1 MSKPKIICVAGP
13 TASGKTSYAIDL
25 AKKTDG
31 EVVSCDSMQIYKYMN
46 IGTAKPTK
54 EEMDGIPHHMIDFV
68 DPRENYSVADYVRDA
83 KECIDDILSRGK
95 MPIVCGG
102 TGLYM
107 DSLIGGIEFQDEKFD
122 EEYRAELTAFAEK
135 EGVAALH
142 KILEEADSEAA
153 GKIHPNNVKRVIRAL
168 EIIKS
173 TGLTKTESDRRAVKE
188 SAYDAEIFGLDM
200 DREVLYD
207 RINRR
212 VDIMMEQGLIKEVES
227 LLKMGIPREST
238 AMQAIGYKELVSYF
252 QGECGLEDAVET
264 IKRESRRYA
273 KRQLTWFR
281 RNSDIKWIKISVL

>member
-13 TASGKTSYAIDL
+13 TASGKTSYAIQL
-25 AKKTDG
+25 AKKLDG

-54 EEMDGIPHHMIDFV
+54 EEMEGIPHHMMDFV
-68 DPRENYSVADYVRDA
+68 DPRENYSVAEYVKDA
-83 KECIDDILSRGK
+83 NECIADIIRRGK

-107 DSLIGGIEFQDEKFD
+107 DSLVCGIEFQEEKFD

-135 EGVAALH
+135 EGVVALH
-142 KILEEADSEAA
+142 KILEEADVEVAE
-153 GKIHPNNVKRVIRAL
+153 KIHPNNVKRVIRAL

-173 TGLTKTESDRRAVKE
+173 TGLTKTEADRRAVKE
-188 SAYDAEIFGLDM
+188 PAYDAEIFGLDM
-200 DREVLYD
+200 DREILYG

-212 VDIMMEQGLIKEVES
+212 VDIMMEQGLLAEAEN
-227 LLKMGIPREST
+227 LLKMGIPKDST
-238 AMQAIGYKELVSYF
+238 AMQAIGYKELVAFFDGKCS
-252 QGECGLEDAVET
+252 LEEAIEI

-281 RNSDIKWIKISVL
+281 RNSGIKWIKK